1 MRERINRLAR
11 GIVDGGVPGLMIK
24 PERLEGSFGAGQ
36 TVKGEFLVQST
47 NDLYIK
53 GLVYSSNERVRAV
66 NEAFGGLRSHIIYEV
81 DTRCMEDGDEIK
93 GSFYLVTNG
102 GEREIPY
109 SLRIQTGTG
118 GEELAS
124 LKTARDFANLARKNT
139 ELALRLFEYQD
150 FIQAPFMQEPEARSI
165 YEGLRGRNGRKNLL
179 EEFLVALHVK
189 EPVRIS
195 TDTSPRCYRD
205 LEEEKEDFIE
215 LALSGWGYKEAVLQ
229 AEGAFISLETSSV
242 TDRDFTENR
251 CQIPYRILPD
261 ALHGGKNMGRIVIRT
276 PRREFVIPIEA
287 ERRKRRDP
295 YRETAED
302 KKGFLEY
309 IQKRLLYEL
318 AASTDREWE
327 EELLQETEKLRI
339 LYPKDGRV
347 RLLRA
352 EHLMLSGRR
361 DTAQAALEEVREE
374 VLKEQEKMPWLY
386 CYYEYL
392 CLLLNPSES
401 RKEELIRYIR
411 KLLWEKGS
419 PSPWLLLLLI
429 RTDETCLQNPLDLYR
444 SMEMLFANGCRSP
457 FLYGRA
463 CRLLTE
469 HPVLFLKLG
478 AFELQVLQLGIRE
491 GLLDRETVLKAAD
504 FISAQKYYRKP
515 VWRLAKQLYEAYPER
530 KLLEAV
536 CGLLIRGEQKTG
548 EAFLWYEKAQEAHIN
563 ITRLYE
569 YFLYSLPDD
578 YNRLLPKEVLLYF
591 SYDKT
596 LDREHRCILYR
607 NILLYMNPSSEL
619 YQSYIREMEQFAMEQ
634 LFALRIDSRLAVI
647 YEHMIYQD
655 MIDERAAKVL
665 PAILCSRR
673 IICEEPGMKY
683 VVVRCEELQ
692 DEETYALEKGEAYVP
707 ARSGHMILMFQ
718 DAYGNRYLDVKHRKY
733 PVMDKK
739 ELLDRC
745 AKLAP
750 DHPMLLLRACCQ
762 VMGEGIHTLQEA
774 HMLDEAAHLLRLNPV
789 SETRLR
795 EQVVEFY
802 CRMEEDDREDKNSAN
817 CACLVQMDKEDLS
830 EKARKRIC
838 ETLIGQDFLR
848 EAYDMICRF
857 KITDI
862 DVQLLSRLCS
872 RMILQQ
878 LFDQDDWLL
887 SFSYRVFEAG
897 KADSVV
903 LDYLCEHFN
912 GTVSQ
917 MYGILIR
924 GVQEHIE
931 TYDLEERLL
940 AQMLF
945 TGCCDRI
952 DSVFDLYMS
961 RKKTRESIVKAYFT
975 EKCAQYFL
983 EGKEMDPKVFDYLK
997 KAARMSLNRE
1007 KLPTLYL
1014 LSLTKYFAGI
1024 PEISPED
1031 KELLLFMTRLLL
1043 EQRLIFPYTRDLSRH
1058 IPVPEDILD
1067 KTMVE
1072 YHGDRDR
1079 APWMEVR
1086 LLPEETSFH
1095 REEMR
1100 RVYQGIYVKEMVLFE
1115 GETLEYQIYERESRG
1130 RVLTA
1135 EGRLTCDHKLDGRE
1149 NSRFACLNRMGAAL
1163 KEKNEEK
1170 LAGAMEDYLKRSA
1183 VLGSLFPV
1191 KE

>member
-36 TVKGEFLVQST
+36 TIKGEFLVQST

-66 NEAFGGLRSHIIYEV
+66 NDAFGGLRSHIIYEA

-139 ELALRLFEYQD
+139 DAALRLFEYQD
-150 FIQAPFMQEPEARSI
+150 FIQAPFMQDPEARSV

-195 TDTSPRCYRD
+195 TDTSPRCYMD
-205 LEEEKEDFIE
+205 LEQEKEDFIE
-215 LALSGWGYKEAVLQ
+215 LAISGWGYQEARLQ
-229 AEGAFISLETSSV
+229 SEGAFISLETSSV
-242 TDRDFTENR
+242 TDGDFTESR
-251 CQIPYRILPD
+251 CRIPYRILPD

-276 PRREFVIPIEA
+276 LRREFVIPIEA
-287 ERRKRRDP
+287 GRRKRKDP

-302 KKGFLEY
+302 KKEFLKY
-309 IQKRLLYEL
+309 MQKRLLYEL

-352 EHLMLSGRR
+352 EHLMLSGRK
-361 DTAQAALEEVREE
+361 DTAETALEEVREE
-374 VLKEQEKMPWLY
+374 VFKERETAPWLY

-392 CLLLNPSES
+392 CLLFRPSES
-401 RKEELIRYIR
+401 KKEELVRYIR
-411 KLLWEKGS
+411 KLFWEKGS
-419 PSPWLLLLLI
+419 SSPWLLLLLI

-444 SMEMLFANGCRSP
+444 SMEALFANGCKSP

-469 HPVLFLKLG
+469 HPVLFSKLG

-491 GLLDRETVLKAAD
+491 GLLDKETVLKAAG
-504 FISAQKYYRKP
+504 FISKRKHYRKS
-515 VWRLAKQLYEAYPER
+515 VWRLAKQLYEAYPEQE
-530 KLLEAV
+530 LLEAV
-536 CGLLIRGEQKTG
+536 CGFLIRGEQTDR
-548 EAFLWYEKAQEAHIN
+548 EAFLWYEKALKAHIN

-569 YFLYSLPDD
+569 YFLYSLPED

-591 SYDKT
+591 SYDKM
-596 LDREHRCILYR
+596 LDREHRCVLYR
-607 NILLYMNPSSEL
+607 NILLYMSPSSEL
-619 YQSYIREMEQFAMEQ
+619 YQSYTREMEQFAMEQ
-634 LFALRIDSRLAVI
+634 LFAMRIDSRLAVI

-673 IICEEPGMKY
+673 IICEDPGMKY
-683 VVVRCEELQ
+683 VIVRCEELR
-692 DEETYALEKGEAYVP
+692 DEEVYVLEKGEAYVP
-707 ARSGHMILMFQ
+707 ARSGHMILIFQ
-718 DAYGNRYLDVKHRKY
+718 DAYGNRYLDVKHRRY
-733 PVMDKK
+733 PVMDKR
-739 ELLDRC
+739 ELLERC
-745 AKLAP
+745 ARLAP
-750 DHPMLLLRACCQ
+750 DHPMLLLRACSR
-762 VMGEGIHTLQEA
+762 VMAEGIRSSQEA
-774 HMLDEAAHLLRLNPV
+774 HILNEAADLLRLNPV
-789 SETRLR
+789 FETRLR

-802 CRMEEDDREDKNSAN
+802 CRMEENDTEDKNSAN
-817 CACLVQMDKEDLS
+817 CASLIQMDKQDLS

-838 ETLIGQDFLR
+838 ETLIGQEFFR
-848 EAYDMICRF
+848 EAYDMIRTF
-857 KITDI
+857 KIADI
-862 DVQLLSRLCS
+862 DIQLLSVLCS

-897 KADSVV
+897 RADGVV

-917 MYGILIR
+917 MYGILIK

-945 TGCCDRI
+945 TGCCDQM

-983 EGKEMDPKVFDYLK
+983 EGKEMAPRVFDYLK

-1014 LSLTKYFAGI
+1014 LSLTKYFSGLQ
-1024 PEISPED
+1024 EIGKED
-1031 KELLLFMTRLLL
+1031 QELLLFMTRLLL
-1043 EQRLIFPYTRDLSRH
+1043 EQGLIFPYTRDLSRH
-1058 IPVPEDILD
+1058 VPIPEDILD

-1072 YHGDRDR
+1072 YHGDRDQ
-1079 APWMEVR
+1079 APWMEIR
-1086 LLPEETSFH
+1086 LLPEETAFH

-1115 GETLEYQIYERESRG
+1115 GEILEYQIYERGSQG
-1130 RVLTA
+1130 RILAA
-1135 EGRLTCDHKLDGRE
+1135 EGRLTCDHKLEGRE

-1183 VLGSLFPV
+1183 MLGSLFPV

>member
-24 PERLEGSFGAGQ
+24 PKRLEGSFGAGQ
-36 TVKGEFLVQST
+36 TAKGEFLVQST

-66 NEAFGGLRSHIIYEV
+66 NDAFGGLRSHIIYEV
-81 DTRCMEDGDEIK
+81 DTRYMEDGDEIK

-139 ELALRLFEYQD
+139 EQALRLFEYQD
-150 FIQAPFMQEPEARSI
+150 FIQAPFMQDMEARTI

-189 EPVRIS
+189 EPVRIH

-215 LALSGWGYKEAVLQ
+215 LAISGWGHKEAGLW
-229 AEGAFISLETSSV
+229 AEGAFISLEKTSV
-242 TDRDFTENR
+242 TDSDFTENR
-251 CQIPYRILPD
+251 CRISFRIMPD

-276 PRREFVIPIEA
+276 LRREFVIPIEA
-287 ERRKRRDP
+287 RRKKRKDP

-309 IQKRLLYEL
+309 MQKRLLYEL

-352 EHLMLSGRR
+352 EHLMRSGRKE
-361 DTAQAALEEVREE
+361 TAEAALEEVREE
-374 VLKEQEKMPWLY
+374 ILKERERTPWLH

-392 CLLLNPSES
+392 TLLLRPSES
-401 RKEELIRYIR
+401 KKEELVRYIR
-411 KLLWEKGS
+411 KLLWENGS
-419 PSPWLLLLLI
+419 SSFWLLLLLI
-429 RTDETCLQNPLDLYR
+429 RIDETCIQNPLDLYR
-444 SMEMLFANGCRSP
+444 SMESLFASGCKSP

-469 HPVLFLKLG
+469 HPVLFSKLG
-478 AFELQVLQLGIRE
+478 DFELQVLQLGIRE
-491 GLLDRETVLKAAD
+491 GLLDKETVLKAAG
-504 FISAQKYYRKP
+504 FISGWKHYRKP
-515 VWRLAKQLYEAYPER
+515 VWRLAKQLYKVYPER
-530 KLLEAV
+530 ELLEAV
-536 CGLLIRGEQKTG
+536 CGFLIRGEQKSK
-548 EAFLWYEKAQEAHIN
+548 EAFLWYERALKAHIN

-591 SYDKT
+591 SYDKM
-596 LDREHRCILYR
+596 LDREHRCVLYR
-607 NILLYMNPSSEL
+607 NILLYMSPSSEL
-619 YQSYIREMEQFAMEQ
+619 YQSYTREMEQFAMEQ
-634 LFALRIDSRLAVI
+634 LFARRIDSRLAVI
-647 YEHMIYQD
+647 YDHMIYQD

-673 IICEEPGMKY
+673 IICEDPGMKY
-683 VVVRCEELQ
+683 VIVRCEELK
-692 DEETYALEKGEAYVP
+692 DEQAYALEKGEAYVP
-707 ARSGHMILMFQ
+707 ACSGHMILIFQ
-718 DAYGNRYLDVKHRKY
+718 DAYGNRYLDVKHRTY

-750 DHPMLLLRACCQ
+750 DHPMLLLRACSRI
-762 VMGEGIHTLQEA
+762 MEEGIRTPKEA
-774 HMLDEAAHLLRLNPV
+774 HILNEAADILPLNPV
-789 SETRLR
+789 FETRLR

-802 CRMEEDDREDKNSAN
+802 CRMQENDTEDKNSAN
-817 CACLVQMDKEDLS
+817 CVSLIQMDKEELS
-830 EKARKRIC
+830 GKSRRKIC
-838 ETLIGQDFLR
+838 ETLIGQDFLK
-848 EAYDMICRF
+848 EAYDMIRSF

-862 DVQLLSRLCS
+862 HTEFLSGLCS

-887 SFSYRVFEAG
+887 SFSFRVFEAG
-897 KADSVV
+897 KADGVI

-917 MYGILIR
+917 MYGILMK

-945 TGCCDRI
+945 TGCSDRM

-1014 LSLTKYFAGI
+1014 LSLTKYFAGLHK
-1024 PEISPED
+1024 ISKED
-1031 KELLLFMTRLLL
+1031 QELLLFMTRLLL
-1043 EQRLIFPYTRDLSRH
+1043 EQGLIFPYTRDLSRH
-1058 IPVPEDILD
+1058 VPIPEDILD

-1072 YHGDRDR
+1072 YHGDREQ
-1079 APWMEVR
+1079 APWMEIR

-1115 GETLEYQIYERESRG
+1115 GETLEYQIYERGSQG
-1130 RVLTA
+1130 RVLAA

-1183 VLGSLFPV
+1183 MLGSLFPV

>member
-36 TVKGEFLVQST
+36 TIKGEFLVQST

-66 NEAFGGLRSHIIYEV
+66 NDAFGGLRSHIIYEA

-118 GEELAS
+118 GEDLAS

-139 ELALRLFEYQD
+139 DAALRLFEYQD
-150 FIQAPFMQEPEARSI
+150 FIQAPFMQDPEARSV

-195 TDTSPRCYRD
+195 TDTSPRCYMD
-205 LEEEKEDFIE
+205 LEQEQEDFIE
-215 LALSGWGYKEAVLQ
+215 LAISGWGYQEARLQ
-229 AEGAFISLETSSV
+229 SEGAFISLETSSV
-242 TDRDFTENR
+242 TDGDFTESR
-251 CQIPYRILPD
+251 CRIPYRILPD

-276 PRREFVIPIEA
+276 LRREFVIPIEA
-287 ERRKRRDP
+287 GRRKRKDP

-302 KKGFLEY
+302 KREFLKY
-309 IQKRLLYEL
+309 MQKRLLYEL

-352 EHLMLSGRR
+352 EHLMLSGRK
-361 DTAQAALEEVREE
+361 DTAETALEEVREE
-374 VLKEQEKMPWLY
+374 VFKERETAPWLY

-392 CLLLNPSES
+392 CLLFRPSES
-401 RKEELIRYIR
+401 KKEELVRYIR
-411 KLLWEKGS
+411 KLFWEKGS
-419 PSPWLLLLLI
+419 SSPWLLLLLI

-444 SMEMLFANGCRSP
+444 SMEALFANGCKSP

-469 HPVLFLKLG
+469 HPVLFSKLG

-491 GLLDRETVLKAAD
+491 GLLDKETVFKAAG
-504 FISAQKYYRKP
+504 FISKRKHYRKS
-515 VWRLAKQLYEAYPER
+515 VWRLAKQLYEAYPEQE
-530 KLLEAV
+530 LLEAV
-536 CGLLIRGEQKTG
+536 CGFLIRGEQTDR
-548 EAFLWYEKAQEAHIN
+548 EAFLWYEKALKAHIN

-569 YFLYSLPDD
+569 YFLYSLPED

-591 SYDKT
+591 SYDKM
-596 LDREHRCILYR
+596 LDREHRCVLYR
-607 NILLYMNPSSEL
+607 NILLYMSPSSEL
-619 YQSYIREMEQFAMEQ
+619 YQSYTREMEQFAMEQ
-634 LFALRIDSRLAVI
+634 LFAMRIDSRLAVI

-673 IICEEPGMKY
+673 IICEDPEMKY
-683 VVVRCEELQ
+683 VIVRCEELR
-692 DEETYALEKGEAYVP
+692 DEEVYVLEKGEAYVP
-707 ARSGHMILMFQ
+707 ARSGHMILIFQ
-718 DAYGNRYLDVKHRKY
+718 DAYGNRYLDVKHRRY
-733 PVMDKK
+733 PVMDKR
-739 ELLDRC
+739 ELLERC
-745 AKLAP
+745 ARLAP
-750 DHPMLLLRACCQ
+750 DHPMLLLRACSR
-762 VMGEGIHTLQEA
+762 VMAEGIRSSQEA
-774 HMLDEAAHLLRLNPV
+774 YILNEAADLLRLNPV
-789 SETRLR
+789 YETRLR

-802 CRMEEDDREDKNSAN
+802 CRMEENDTEDKNSAN
-817 CACLVQMDKEDLS
+817 CASLIQMDKQDLS

-838 ETLIGQDFLR
+838 ETLIGQEFFR
-848 EAYDMICRF
+848 EAYDMIRTF
-857 KITDI
+857 KIADI
-862 DVQLLSRLCS
+862 DIQLLSVLCS

-897 KADSVV
+897 RADGVV

-917 MYGILIR
+917 MYGILIK

-945 TGCCDRI
+945 TGCCDQM

-983 EGKEMDPKVFDYLK
+983 EGKEMAPRVFDYLK

-1014 LSLTKYFAGI
+1014 LSLTKYFSGLQ
-1024 PEISPED
+1024 EIGKED
-1031 KELLLFMTRLLL
+1031 QELLLFMTRLLL
-1043 EQRLIFPYTRDLSRH
+1043 EQGLIFPYTRDLSRH
-1058 IPVPEDILD
+1058 VPIPEDILD

-1072 YHGDRDR
+1072 YHGDRDQ
-1079 APWMEVR
+1079 APWMEIR
-1086 LLPEETSFH
+1086 LLPEETAFH

-1115 GETLEYQIYERESRG
+1115 GEILEYQIYERGSQG
-1130 RVLTA
+1130 RILAA
-1135 EGRLTCDHKLDGRE
+1135 EGRLTCDHKLEGRE

-1183 VLGSLFPV
+1183 MLGSLFPV

>member
-24 PERLEGSFGAGQ
+24 PERLEGSLGAGQ

-66 NEAFGGLRSHIIYEV
+66 NDAFGGLRSHIIYEV
-81 DTRCMEDGDEIK
+81 DTRYMEDGDEIK

-118 GEELAS
+118 GEELAP

-139 ELALRLFEYQD
+139 EMALRLFEYQD
-150 FIQAPFMQEPEARSI
+150 FIQAPFMQDTEARTV
-165 YEGLRGRNGRKNLL
+165 YEGLRGRNDRRNLL

-189 EPVRIS
+189 EPVRIN
-195 TDTSPRCYRD
+195 TDTSPRYYRN
-205 LEEEKEDFIE
+205 LEEEAEDFIE
-215 LALSGWGYKEAVLQ
+215 LAVSGWGYKEARLK
-229 AEGAFISLETSSV
+229 AEGDFISLETASV

-251 CQIPYRILPD
+251 CRIPYRILPG

-276 PRREFVIPIEA
+276 LRQEFVIPIEA
-287 ERRKRRDP
+287 EKKKRKDP

-309 IQKRLLYEL
+309 MQKRLLYEL
-318 AASTDREWE
+318 TASADREWE

-339 LYPKDGRV
+339 LYPRDGRV

-352 EHLMLSGRR
+352 EHLMLSGRK
-361 DTAQAALEEVREE
+361 DTAEAALEEVREE
-374 VLKEQEKMPWLY
+374 ILKEREKTPWLY

-392 CLLLNPSES
+392 SLLSQPSES
-401 RKEELIRYIR
+401 RREGLVRYIR
-411 KLLWEKGS
+411 KLLWEQGS
-419 PSPWLLLLLI
+419 SSPWLLLLLI
-429 RTDETCLQNPLDLYR
+429 RTDETCIQNPLDLYR
-444 SMEMLFANGCRSP
+444 SMEALFANGCRSP

-469 HPVLFLKLG
+469 HPVLFSKLG
-478 AFELQVLQLGIRE
+478 SFELQILQLGIRE
-491 GLLDRETVLKAAD
+491 KLLDRETVLKAAG
-504 FISAQKYYRKP
+504 FILGLKHYRKS
-515 VWRLAKQLYEAYPER
+515 VWRLAKQLYDVYPER
-530 KLLEAV
+530 ELLEAV
-536 CGLLIRGEQKTG
+536 CGFLIRGGQKNRD
-548 EAFLWYEKAQEAHIN
+548 AFLWYEKALEAHIN

-578 YNRLLPKEVLLYF
+578 YGRLLPKEVLLYF

-596 LDREHRCILYR
+596 LNREDRCVLYR

-619 YQSYIREMEQFAMEQ
+619 YQTYTREMEQFAMEQ
-634 LFALRIDSRLAVI
+634 LFASRIDSHLAVI
-647 YEHMIYQD
+647 YEHMIYRD
-655 MIDERAAKVL
+655 MIDERAARVL
-665 PAILCSRR
+665 PSILCSRR
-673 IICEEPGMKY
+673 VICEDPRMKY
-683 VVVRCEELQ
+683 VIVRYEELK
-692 DEETYALEKGEAYVP
+692 DEETYVLEKGEAYVP

-718 DAYGNRYLDVKHRKY
+718 DAYGNRYLDVTHRKHS
-733 PVMDKK
+733 VMDKK

-745 AKLAP
+745 ARLAP
-750 DHPMLLLRACCQ
+750 DHPMLLLRTCCR
-762 VMGEGIHTLQEA
+762 VMSEGIRTIQEA
-774 HMLDEAAHLLRLNPV
+774 HMLDEAAEVLNLNPV
-789 SETRLR
+789 FEARLR

-802 CRMEEDDREDKNSAN
+802 CRMEADDTEDKNSAN
-817 CACLVQMDKEDLS
+817 CTCLVQMDKEDLS
-830 EKARKRIC
+830 ERARKRIC
-838 ETLIGQDFLR
+838 ETLIEQDFFR
-848 EAYDMICRF
+848 EAYDMIRTF

-862 DVQLLSRLCS
+862 QTELLSRLCS

-897 KADSVV
+897 SADGVV

-917 MYGILIR
+917 MYGILIK

-945 TGCCDRI
+945 SGCCDRI

-961 RKKTRESIVKAYFT
+961 RKNTRESIVKAYFT

-983 EGKEMDPKVFDYLK
+983 EGKEMAPRVFDYLK
-997 KAARMSLNRE
+997 KAAKMSLNRE

-1014 LSLTKYFAGI
+1014 LSLTRYFAGLD
-1024 PEISPED
+1024 EISSED
-1031 KELLLFMTRLLL
+1031 KDLLLFMTRLLL
-1043 EQRLIFPYTRDLSRH
+1043 EQGLIFPYTRDLSRH
-1058 IPVPEDILD
+1058 VPIPEDILD

-1072 YHGDRDR
+1072 YHGDRDK
-1079 APWMEVR
+1079 APWMELR

-1115 GETLEYQIYERESRG
+1115 GETLEYQIYERGSRG
-1130 RVLTA
+1130 RVLAA

-1149 NSRFACLNRMGAAL
+1149 NSRFACLNCMGAAL